1 MLSSVFLYFN
11 IIKLFFVSLV
21 KRIVKSLIPFYSSYI
36 KSLSSTIH
44 NQSYLNYVR
53 FRLTGK
59 CSNWGGYYP
68 AHPSCT
74 IANSRKVYV
83 GCNSSVARPG
93 CYIQGAGT
101 VRFGDYVRLGPN
113 VGILSANHNLY
124 DQRIYNEAPII
135 IGDYSWIGM
144 NSIITAGVTLGPR
157 TIVAAGAVVT
167 KSFPDGFCILAGVP
181 AKVIKYLD
189 KEKFEPWHYENE
201 YYGYIPKEKFESI
214 RKKYLD
220 I

>member
-1 MLSSVFLYFN
+1 M
-11 IIKLFFVSLV
+11 
-21 KRIVKSLIPFYSSYI
+21 
-36 KSLSSTIH
+36 
-44 NQSYLNYVR
+44 
-53 FRLTGK
+53 
-59 CSNWGGYYP
+59 
-68 AHPSCT
+68 
-74 IANSRKVYV
+74 
-83 GCNSSVARPG
+83 ARPG

-189 KEKFEPWHYENE
+189 KEKFEPWHYEKEN
-201 YYGYIPKEKFESI
+201 YGYITKEKFEYN